1 MNDILRFEYLELKEL
16 NKTVVYVK
24 EHKLSKIQEEWV
36 YNDILF
42 LVKKYKEENYGDIEV
57 KRRKDGSVY
66 KFCLYI
72 GTENNYFVVDNDVVK
87 IFKDLEHFV
96 YNTISLKEYLNN
108 KDIYYYVNYSPRFNE
123 FLINYFKLDY
133 DGNDLNMF
141 LSGNMFK
148 SLKSAK
154 RFAKRIN
161 ENKLNIFEELKKR
174 ADREFKNVRF
184 K

>member
-57 KRRKDGSVY
+57 KRRKDGSIY

-87 IFKDLEHFV
+87 IFKDLEFFV
-96 YNTISLKEYLNN
+96 YNKMSLKDYLNN
-108 KDIYYYVNYSPRFNE
+108 KKEFYTIIYNPRYNK
-123 FLINYFKLDY
+123 FLVDKLNLWYDDY
-133 DGNDLNMF
+133 NLGLF
-141 LSGNMFK
+141 LSGNIFK
-148 SLKSAK
+148 DEKSAK
-154 RFAKRIN
+154 RFAERIN
-161 ENKLNIFEELKKR
+161 ENELNIFEELKKR
-174 ADREFKNVRF
+174 VNKEFKNVSF